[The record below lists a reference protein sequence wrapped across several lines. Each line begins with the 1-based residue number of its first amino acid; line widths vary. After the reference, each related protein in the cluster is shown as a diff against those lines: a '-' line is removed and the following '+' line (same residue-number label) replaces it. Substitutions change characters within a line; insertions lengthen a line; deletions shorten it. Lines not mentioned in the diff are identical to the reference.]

1 MQTSPNIIPITH
13 PKRFGNPPKCW
24 KDRLGKKISQ
34 YRLVEHVT
42 ELTEFGIVE
51 YTRVPAKYAGARF

>member
-1 MQTSPNIIPITH
+1 MQQSQTIEPITH

-24 KDRLGKKISQ
+24 KDRLGKKVSQ
-34 YRLVEHVT
+34 YRLTEFVT
-42 ELTEFGIVE
+42 ELTEFGPIQ